1 MPTGGSSMLRDLC
14 GKRVLLLQGPN
25 GPFFRRLAEDLR
37 ARGCTV
43 SKVNF
48 HAADDL
54 FYRGPEVIRFRGE
67 LDEWPERLCTILTE
81 RRIEALVVF
90 GDLRPIHQRAIRVAE
105 GLGVAVWVLEEGY
118 LRPDWVTFERDGVN
132 GNSRLSK
139 DPAFYRRV
147 FAELPELPRAVPLGN
162 TFWQQVGWT
171 VLNACA
177 MTFLWFR
184 YPQYRHHRDVNAFRQ
199 AFYWVRG
206 ALRKLVYAVRE
217 RGVLAR
223 LVGEHAG
230 KYFLVPLQVHCD
242 AQLRHSP
249 YRRFEDFIEDVVS
262 SFAANA
268 PKDTLLVVKHHPFDR
283 PYRDY
288 RGLLA
293 TLGTRLGCAERLVYV
308 HDLHLP
314 TLLRHCRGVVTMNST
329 AGLSAL
335 HHGAPVKALG
345 TAVYDVP
352 GLTSTASLAEFFVD
366 PGQVDV
372 ELLAGFV
379 RWLRETN
386 QVNGSFYKRVRAL
399 GTVSGL
405 DAAAFGPATE
415 PARPAEGALEEP
427 ALRHPVA

>member
-1 MPTGGSSMLRDLC
+1 MLRDLC

-25 GPFFRRLAEDLR
+25 GPFFRRLAADLR

-48 HAADDL
+48 NAADDL
-54 FYRGPEVIRFRGE
+54 FYRDADAVRFQGE
-67 LDEWPERLCTILTE
+67 LDAWPQLLCTLLTE
-81 RRIEALVVF
+81 RRIEALVLF
-90 GDLRPIHQRAIRVAE
+90 GDLRPLHEQAIRVAE
-105 GLGVAVWVLEEGY
+105 ALGVTVWVLEEGY
-118 LRPDWVTFERDGVN
+118 LRPDWVTFEKGGVN
-132 GNSRLSK
+132 GNSRLPK
-139 DPAFYRRV
+139 DPDFYRRAA
-147 FAELPELPRAVPLGN
+147 AELPEAPAHVPLGN

-177 MTFLWFR
+177 VTFLWFR
-184 YPQYRHHRDVNAFRQ
+184 YPRYRHHRDVNAFRQ

-206 ALRKLVYAVRE
+206 VIRKFVYALRE
-217 RGVLAR
+217 RGALSR
-223 LVGEHAG
+223 LVGERAG
-230 KYFLVPLQVHCD
+230 RYFLVPLQVHCD

-249 YRRFEDFIEDVVS
+249 YRRYEDFIEDVVS
-262 SFAANA
+262 TFAAHA

-288 RGLLA
+288 RRLLA
-293 TLGTRLGCAERLVYV
+293 ALGTRLGCADRLVYV

-314 TLLRHCRGVVTMNST
+314 TLLKHCRGVVTMNST

-335 HHGAPVKALG
+335 HHGAPVKVLG

-352 GLTSTASLAEFFVD
+352 GLTSGLPLAEFFVT
-366 PGQVDV
+366 PGQVDTG
-372 ELLAGFV
+372 LLAAFV
-379 RWLRETN
+379 RWLRHDN

-405 DAAAFGPATE
+405 DRAAFGPAAE
-415 PARPAEGALEEP
+415 PTRPAEGELEEP
-427 ALRHPVA
+427 VLRHPVG